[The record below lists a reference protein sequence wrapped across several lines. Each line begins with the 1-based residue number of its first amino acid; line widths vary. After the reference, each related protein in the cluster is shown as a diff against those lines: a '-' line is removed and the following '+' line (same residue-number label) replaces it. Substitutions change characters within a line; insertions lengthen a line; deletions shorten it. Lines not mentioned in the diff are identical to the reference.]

1 MIPIALAIARYLGA
15 TGLVAAGLVLFYE
28 GVPLGPVR
36 YIPYVGPALEQ
47 FVDGR
52 VDREARAAALAERLT
67 WQEKERRARV
77 DAEKREADLQ
87 TQLDEIAARYRD
99 AQVDSVLQIIK
110 LEEQLDKEAKD
121 DAAAGRPPRV
131 AIPRGVSRGLNDT
144 GR

>member
-1 MIPIALAIARYLGA
+1 ML
-15 TGLVAAGLVLFYE
+15 LFYE
-28 GVPLGPVR
+28 GVPQGPLR
-36 YIPYVGPALEQ
+36 FIPVIGPAISGV
-47 FVDGR
+47 FDGR
-52 VDREARAAALAERLT
+52 VDREARAAALNERLA
-67 WQEKERRARV
+67 WQEKERRARA

-87 TQLDEIAARYRD
+87 TQLDEIATRYRD